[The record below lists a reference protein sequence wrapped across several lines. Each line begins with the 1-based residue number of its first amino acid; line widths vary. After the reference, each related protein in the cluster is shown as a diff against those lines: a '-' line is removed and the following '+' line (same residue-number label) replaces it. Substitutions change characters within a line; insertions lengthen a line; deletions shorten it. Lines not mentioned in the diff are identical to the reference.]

1 MRSPLGSTRC
11 QNQVTNPND
20 GSVIISESKNAVRV
34 KNRIC
39 ESVDGKGWLDDIH
52 GLTVISNIMPQRK
65 IRTVDG
71 CRWSCHASFFVL
83 ACSQPKVDRIRDQ
96 AGWLRSCQTL
106 YLHAGIQRMQHH
118 GTCSSVT
125 WVPTVTRPNCR
136 AKKRYIAVQTKPLML
151 LGYAHL
157 LLYAWARVE
166 LQGCRLMND

>member
-1 MRSPLGSTRC
+1 MSSPLGSTRC
-11 QNQVTNPND
+11 QNQVTNPKD

-52 GLTVISNIMPQRK
+52 GLTVISNIMPHRK

-96 AGWLRSCQTL
+96 AGWLRSCLTL

-136 AKKRYIAVQTKPLML
+136 AKKEIYRRTNET
-151 LGYAHL
+151 AHATRL
-157 LLYAWARVE
+157 CASVVVRV
-166 LQGCRLMND
+166 GSSRTSRLSSHK